1 MPSTAI
7 VEMINA
13 DRSPLVGIQS
23 GDTGSVVIGVYDLI
37 ECQNQMGVM
46 FRIEGFAVGE
56 VGYPEVYTASLQE
69 VNEWVLLGIT
79 GGVTWL
85 LEVGP
90 NRYLLLPY
98 KVMT

>member
-1 MPSTAI
+1 MPTAV

-23 GDTGSVVIGVYDLI
+23 GDTGSIAIGVYDLI

-46 FRIEGFAVGE
+46 FRIDGFGVGE

-79 GGVTWL
+79 GGVIWL